1 MKTNNEISLVGTW
14 LPLFGGFYNSRYW
27 EADESSITDEDG
39 NELDY
44 DKIYEYIDYNGYR
57 EGVSKRV
64 TEVVGNKL
72 MELGLISGIRYE
84 SVSSPKYY
92 NFTNDSI
99 DIEIGMSSFNI
110 NNLNRIIIENYDVIS
125 AEVKRRYSSRDGF
138 ISSHSNDLSE
148 WIEETLEFTVNVTH
162 KLAAIL
168 DIILQVVYEYGEGDV
183 YNDYC
188 DNDNISLS
196 DYFDYDGYFG
206 ASNELKDEV
215 IRWVDDNY
223 MNLDMDVINEYINN
237 FDNTDEMSSDE
248 YKKYEDF
255 NDRFGGVRIVLYKR
269 IKEIESHT
277 LDLFM

>member
-1 MKTNNEISLVGTW
+1 MKASNKISLVGTW

-27 EADESSITDEDG
+27 EANESDIRDEDD

-44 DKIYEYIDYNGYR
+44 DKIYNYIDYEAYR
-57 EGVSKRV
+57 EAVSKQV

-84 SVSSPKYY
+84 TISSPKYY

-99 DIEIGMSSFNI
+99 NIEIGMTSFNI

-168 DIILQVVYEYGEGDV
+168 DIILQVVYEYNEGDV
-183 YNDYC
+183 YDDFC
-188 DNDNISLS
+188 DIDRVSLS
-196 DYFDYDGYFG
+196 DYFDYAGYFG
-206 ASNELKDEV
+206 ANNQLRDEV
-215 IRWVDDNY
+215 IRWVDDEY

-237 FDNTDEMSSDE
+237 FDNTDEMTSDE
-248 YKKYEDF
+248 YDTYEDF
-255 NDRFGGVRIVLYKR
+255 NDRFGGVRIVIYKR
-269 IKEIESHT
+269 IKEIEGHT
-277 LDLFM
+277 LDLFI

>member
-1 MKTNNEISLVGTW
+1 MKTNNKISLVGTW

-44 DKIYEYIDYNGYR
+44 DKIYEYIDYEGYR
-57 EGVSKRV
+57 EGVSKQV
-64 TEVVGNKL
+64 TEVVGSKL

-92 NFTNDSI
+92 NFSNDSI
-99 DIEIGMSSFNI
+99 DIEIGMTSFNI

-148 WIEETLEFTVNVTH
+148 WIEETLEFTVNLTH

-215 IRWVDDNY
+215 IKWVDDEY

-237 FDNTDEMSSDE
+237 FDNTDEMTSDE
-248 YKKYEDF
+248 YKNYEDF

-269 IKEIESHT
+269 IKEIESHSSEKY
-277 LDLFM
+277 